1 MGATPTPRRKCF
13 TGCWTCRRRRVKC
26 DQEKPICQRCRQLR
40 VECEGYGVRLHWVTY
55 HPDSPGDSSGL
66 VEDQQ
71 AQPPGARASR
81 SSLAGLT
88 LAARHAPRLASPEID
103 AILERIDDCLDTEG
117 PELAI
122 SAFSVFSLR
131 SPAQHPSQRRPDL
144 LAPLSSSVESSCHL
158 SQAADHQSPGYP
170 ATRVVLQSSDSP
182 RNHTPY
188 DSQACTVESDYQLRL
203 FNDLPLDPPPRTS
216 RDIIPAT
223 ETTLAQ
229 DRDDD
234 NAVAEDSC
242 GPARH
247 LDALTMPSKQ
257 KRLIHHWI
265 TFTSSKLVLLDE
277 PQNPCRTLMLPM
289 ALKGLVSVAESSNA
303 DIAIFHAICASAAY
317 NLYELGGRA
326 SEEDHV
332 LALRHDQQA
341 IHYLRHNL
349 AETNPHRAQS
359 VAMAIMACIAV
370 EAISGTTERWRT
382 HVSGG
387 LAYLARLF
395 SQGVDK
401 QLLSPF
407 RHHMVKMAI
416 LCDFIVPTD
425 LKSFL
430 DDDTNM
436 AVELEFTF
444 PYYGVSRSFLRRQD
458 YINSLIAPS
467 NQSKQSAEE
476 ADAFELQMY
485 LDFPSIPPPGLACTS
500 RETHGLVVHHAA
512 KAFYYAQLVYFQ
524 RSLRGSPL
532 SAVQDLVGLGV
543 AELESIGRGELGC
556 VMLWPAIVLGSECG
570 TSSNQ
575 ARVSSWFRSQ
585 RRLGFRNLVF
595 LEDLIAAVWKARSGG
610 DAGGHDI
617 GWRDIAAQN
626 PAQFDVFRL

>member
-1 MGATPTPRRKCF
+1 MGKWERQSFCLQQVRSSAMGESPTTSRQKCF

-26 DQEKPICQRCRQLR
+26 GQEKPACHRCRQLG
-40 VECEGYGVRLHWVTY
+40 VECEGYGVRLHWVPY
-55 HPDSPGDSSGL
+55 NPDSPAAESI
-66 VEDQQ
+66 EQRTT
-71 AQPPGARASR
+71 RASR
-81 SSLAGLT
+81 SSLAALT
-88 LAARHAPRLASPEID
+88 VAARHAPPLASPELD
-103 AILERIDDCLDTEG
+103 NILDRIDDYLDQDA
-117 PELAI
+117 PELALG
-122 SAFSVFSLR
+122 AFSVFSSK
-131 SPAQHPSQRRPDL
+131 SP
-144 LAPLSSSVESSCHL
+144 
-158 SQAADHQSPGYP
+158 P
-170 ATRVVLQSSDSP
+170 ATPVVF
-182 RNHTPY
+182 
-188 DSQACTVESDYQLRL
+188 DSQPLCSPEPQYQLR
-203 FNDLPLDPPPRTS
+203 
-216 RDIIPAT
+216 PADDT
-223 ETTLAQ
+223 LLAQ
-229 DRDDD
+229 DRYDED
-234 NAVAEDSC
+234 AVAQDSC

-289 ALKGLVSVAESSNA
+289 ALKGLVSVAEGSNA
-303 DIAIFHAICASAAY
+303 DVAIFHAICASAAY

-326 SEEDHV
+326 SEDDHV
-332 LALRHDQQA
+332 LALRHDHQA
-341 IHYLRHNL
+341 IHHLRHNL

-395 SQGVDK
+395 SQAPDK

-416 LCDFIVPTD
+416 LCDFIVPAD

-430 DDDTNM
+430 DDVTDM

-458 YINSLIAPS
+458 YINSLIAAS
-467 NQSKQSAEE
+467 SQSSQSAEE
-476 ADAFELQMY
+476 ADTFELQMY

-500 RETHGLVVHHAA
+500 SETHGLVVHHAA

-524 RSLRGSPL
+524 RSFRGSPL

-543 AELESIGRGELGC
+543 TELESIGRDDLGC
-556 VMLWPAIVLGSECG
+556 VMLWPAIVLGSESG
-570 TSSNQ
+570 NASNQ

-585 RRLGFRNLVF
+585 RRLGFRNLVV
-595 LEDLIAAVWKARSGG
+595 LEELIGAVWEARSVG
-610 DAGGHDI
+610 DAEGRAI
-617 GWRDIAAQN
+617 GWRDIAAQT
-626 PAQFDVFRL
+626 PVQFDVFRL

>member
-1 MGATPTPRRKCF
+1 MGSTPTPRKKCF

-40 VECEGYGVRLHWVTY
+40 VECEGYGVRLQWVAY
-55 HPDSPGDSSGL
+55 NPDSSGDSSGL

-71 AQPPGARASR
+71 ARPHGARASR

-88 LAARHAPRLASPEID
+88 LAARHAPRLASPEVD
-103 AILERIDDCLDTEG
+103 AILERIDNCLDTEST
-117 PELAI
+117 ELAI
-122 SAFSVFSLR
+122 GAFSVFSLR
-131 SPAQHPSQRRPDL
+131 PPA
-144 LAPLSSSVESSCHL
+144 APLPSFVESSCHL
-158 SQAADHQSPGYP
+158 SQSVDLQSPRYS
-170 ATRVVLQSSDSP
+170 ATRLALQSSSSP
-182 RNHTPY
+182 RLHTPY
-188 DSQACTVESDYQLRL
+188 DSQARTVESDYQLRL
-203 FNDLPLDPPPRTS
+203 VTS
-216 RDIIPAT
+216 HNIITTT
-223 ETTLAQ
+223 ETNLAQ
-229 DRDDD
+229 NRDDA
-234 NAVAEDSC
+234 NAVTEGSC
-242 GPARH
+242 GPPRH
-247 LDALTMPSKQ
+247 LNALTMPSKQ

-303 DIAIFHAICASAAY
+303 DVAIFHAICASAAY
-317 NLYELGGRA
+317 NLYELGARA
-326 SEEDHV
+326 SGEDHV

-349 AETNPHRAQS
+349 AETNPDRAQS

-416 LCDFIVPTD
+416 LCDFIVPAD

-430 DDDTNM
+430 DDDTYL

-458 YINSLIAPS
+458 YINSLVALS
-467 NQSKQSAEE
+467 NQSNQLAEE

-524 RSLRGSPL
+524 RSLRASPL

-556 VMLWPAIVLGSECG
+556 VMLWPAIVLGSESG

-585 RRLGFRNLVF
+585 RRLGFRNLVV

-610 DAGGHDI
+610 SSSSHDI
-617 GWRDIAAQN
+617 GWREIAAQN
-626 PAQFDVFRL
+626 PAHFDVFRL